1 MRAIPES
8 HPLRRWFAGLV
19 EASFQREIGL
29 CDPTVLAY
37 LVELLTDFIHTER
50 INTMA
55 DGSGRRVEDMV
66 EILVEA
72 EAGPETG
79 SDERRR
85 MYHRHIG
92 DYTLFWTGVYPEI
105 LQRMKRRPSCDNLLS
120 YSQQGKRSYGIA
132 SELSDDGMQP
142 PASVLRTLSEQFEYC
157 VYGLGLVRKSWEQA
171 DPEGLGGATL
181 LWR

>member
-1 MRAIPES
+1 MRTIPEN

-19 EASFQREIGL
+19 EESFQREIGL

-50 INTMA
+50 INTLA

-85 MYHRHIG
+85 LYHRHIG
-92 DYTLFWTGVYPEI
+92 DYALFWTGVYPEV
-105 LQRMKRRPSCDNLLS
+105 LRRTRPCPSRDNLLS

-132 SELSDDGMQP
+132 SELSDDGTEP
-142 PASVLRTLSEQFEYC
+142 PARVLRALSEQFEYC

-171 DPEGLGGATL
+171 DAGGLAGATL